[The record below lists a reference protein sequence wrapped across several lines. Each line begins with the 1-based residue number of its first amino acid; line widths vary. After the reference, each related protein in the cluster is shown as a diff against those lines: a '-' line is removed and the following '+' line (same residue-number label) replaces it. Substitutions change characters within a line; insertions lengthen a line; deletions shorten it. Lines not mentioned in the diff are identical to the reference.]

1 MDLETIYEKFPI
13 YRGLNPA
20 TKPKREWKILYKTI
34 QDKLISEGR
43 FPNKQARGL
52 NLAVL
57 NEIGE
62 FPYWKHK
69 GNDVVELGEGVVHK
83 MSGGEPRPFNVRQAS
98 NLKADNIRKQRTKWA
113 NDLMS
118 AAGFETEVQEGSSL
132 FSAKNR
138 VGGKA
143 WDHTYELQD
152 FGPRYKAILEDFAS
166 GSIDEATFKNL
177 VAGEVSK
184 NPGDIK
190 RNLELLDEADNYA
203 KRARIEGEVKEFKK
217 GEAYKVRDA
226 KYTEFQK
233 LDDVTKASK
242 LEEAHKQAVKFT
254 KYDIGT
260 QIAKEAPNY
269 QVTKVVEKVN
279 GNGLNG
285 NGLNGNGSNG
295 LVKNGKVLK
304 PTKAPGVLG
313 AARTV
318 INNKAVRKAVKWVPV
333 VGGGMVLLNAKAQA
347 EEAIAN
353 PTWQNKAQ
361 AGLAGVDAA
370 LEGIELATGGVAGI
384 ITTPLQIGTMIADQL
399 IHQTEDSFSREE
411 RDWDAR
417 IASRRSQR

>member
-1 MDLETIYEKFPI
+1 MDLETIYQEFPL

-20 TKPKREWKILYKTI
+20 TKTKREFKRVYKRI
-34 QDKLISEGR
+34 SDRLISEGR

-52 NLAVL
+52 NLAIL

-69 GNDVVELGEGVVHK
+69 GNDVVELGEGIVHK
-83 MSGGEPRPFNVRQAS
+83 MSGGEPRPFNIRQAS
-98 NLKADNIRKQRTKWA
+98 NLKADNIRKQRTTWA
-113 NDLMS
+113 NELMS

-132 FSAKNR
+132 FSSKNR

-166 GSIDEATFKNL
+166 GSIDEAKFKTL

-190 RNLELLDEADNYA
+190 RNLQLLDEADNYA

-254 KYDIGT
+254 KYDFAS
-260 QIAKEAPNY
+260 QLAAEAPDY
-269 QVTKVVEKVN
+269 KVTKVVDKAKPVID
-279 GNGLNG
+279 
-285 NGLNGNGSNG
+285 
-295 LVKNGKVLK
+295 VFKNKGVRTALK
-304 PTKAPGVLG
+304 FGVPGVYLG
-313 AARTV
+313 FSVLNMKSKAAE
-318 INNKAVRKAVKWVPV
+318 
-333 VGGGMVLLNAKAQA
+333 LEQDD
-347 EEAIAN
+347 
-353 PTWQNKAQ
+353 TWQNKAQ
-361 AGLAGVDAA
+361 YGIAGAETA
-370 LEGIELATGGVAGI
+370 LEGFELATGGLGAIV
-384 ITTPLQIGTMIADQL
+384 TTPLQIGLTLADQL
-399 IHQTEDSFSREE
+399 IHQTEDSFQRSET
-411 RDWDAR
+411 DWDAR
-417 IASRRSQR
+417 RAARRGQR

>member
-1 MDLETIYEKFPI
+1 MATNGNGVNGINGINGKNGTNGTKKLLEEIYKEFPL
-13 YRGLNPA
+13 YEGLEPT
-20 TKPKREWKILYKTI
+20 TKIKSEFKKIYKTI
-34 QDKLISEGR
+34 SDRLISEGR

-52 NLAVL
+52 NLAIL
-57 NEIGE
+57 NEMGE
-62 FPYWKHK
+62 FPYWAHK
-69 GNDVVELGEGVVHK
+69 GKDPVELGAGVVHK
-83 MSGGEPRPFNVRQAS
+83 MSGGEPRPANIRKAS
-98 NLKADNIRKQRTKWA
+98 NLKADNIRKQRTAWA

-233 LDDVTKASK
+233 LDDATKASRI
-242 LEEAHKQAVKFT
+242 EDAHKTAVELTKKDLAIKLAKETPNYKITKVARAVKPL
-254 KYDIGT
+254 
-260 QIAKEAPNY
+260 AKFVPIVGAG
-269 QVTKVVEKVN
+269 VV
-279 GNGLNG
+279 GLD
-285 NGLNGNGSNG
+285 
-295 LVKNGKVLK
+295 VK
-304 PTKAPGVLG
+304 
-313 AARTV
+313 ART
-318 INNKAVRKAVKWVPV
+318 
-333 VGGGMVLLNAKAQA
+333 Q
-347 EEAIAN
+347 EAIDN
-353 PTWQNKAQ
+353 PTWQNKTQ
-361 AGLAGVDAA
+361 ATLGGAELA
-370 LEGIELATGGVAGI
+370 LEGFELATGGVGGLV
-384 ITTPLQIGTMIADQL
+384 TTPLQIGLMIADQL
-399 IHQTEDSFSREE
+399 VHQTEDSFKRGAI
-411 RDWDAR
+411 DWNAR
-417 IASRRSQR
+417 RAARHGRR

>member
-1 MDLETIYEKFPI
+1 MDLETIYQEFPL

-20 TKPKREWKILYKTI
+20 TKTKREFKRVYKRI
-34 QDKLISEGR
+34 SDRLISEGR

-52 NLAVL
+52 NLAIL

-62 FPYWKHK
+62 FPYWEHK
-69 GNDVVELGEGVVHK
+69 GNDVVELGKGVVHK
-83 MSGGEPRPFNVRQAS
+83 MSGGEPRPFNIRQAS
-98 NLKADNIRKQRTKWA
+98 NLKADNIRKQRTTWA
-113 NDLMS
+113 NELMS

-132 FSAKNR
+132 FSSKNR

-166 GSIDEATFKNL
+166 GSIDEAKFKTL

-190 RNLELLDEADNYA
+190 RNLQLLDEADNYA

-254 KYDIGT
+254 KYDFAS
-260 QIAKEAPNY
+260 QLAAEAPDY
-269 QVTKVVEKVN
+269 KVTKVVDKAKPVID
-279 GNGLNG
+279 
-285 NGLNGNGSNG
+285 
-295 LVKNGKVLK
+295 VFKNKGVRTALK
-304 PTKAPGVLG
+304 FGVPGVYLG
-313 AARTV
+313 FSVLNMKSKAAE
-318 INNKAVRKAVKWVPV
+318 
-333 VGGGMVLLNAKAQA
+333 LEQDD
-347 EEAIAN
+347 
-353 PTWQNKAQ
+353 TWQNKAQ
-361 AGLAGVDAA
+361 YGIAGAETA
-370 LEGIELATGGVAGI
+370 LEGFELATGGLGAIV
-384 ITTPLQIGTMIADQL
+384 TTPLQIGLTLADQL
-399 IHQTEDSFSREE
+399 IHQTEDSFQRSET
-411 RDWDAR
+411 DWDAR
-417 IASRRSQR
+417 RAARRGQR